1 MLCFEVQLNGEK
13 KILAGYKGV
22 SELGLSIENLEEEA
36 FLEVNA
42 GIWKTDSPADYL
54 FWEGVDFKIGDEI
67 TIKLLDSKK
76 PDPPTRISQDP
87 ENPENIEEPR
97 SQRQMLCSSCKKPF
111 RERDKMIKMPGVIL
125 CNECIELINDFMSES
140 PGEN

>member
-22 SELGLSIENLEEEA
+22 SELGLSVETQEDEA

-54 FWEGVDFKIGDEI
+54 FWDGVDFKIGDEI
-67 TIKLLDSKK
+67 TIKLLDSNK
-76 PDPPTRISQDP
+76 PDPPTLISQDP
-87 ENPENIEEPR
+87 ANEEEPR
-97 SQRQMLCSSCKKPF
+97 NQRQMLCSSCKKSF
-111 RERDKMIKMPGVIL
+111 RDVDKIIKMPGVIL
-125 CNECIELINDFMSES
+125 CNECIDLIKDFMSDS
-140 PGEN
+140 PNEN